1 MKLQR
6 TGLTE
11 GTLIYNNWL
20 KSKDLYRKET
30 EDEFIQWLYSSSGWY
45 DRDVPGTY
53 FDIDV
58 DVARKSPLY
67 HRFLTE
73 FHDSLLNSDTIHLML
88 HGGYH
93 LNGLDHQQEFCSR
106 FAKENYAFWQDP
118 EYLKILIEGKRVLI
132 VSSIAELI
140 VEKYPDLDLVG
151 YTTPQTHFNN
161 GDDRNAFETLDR
173 VMVALPK
180 DFDFALVSF
189 GPYGC
194 FVVDRLARMGKSA
207 ATIGSG
213 IYDLFPVGE
222 IPEKYR
228 PKNYQKI
235 EDGRY
240 WIGK

>member
-20 KSKDLYRKET
+20 KSKGLYRRET

-45 DRDVPGTY
+45 DTEIRGTY

-58 DVARKSPLY
+58 EQVRSSPLY

-73 FHDSLLNSDTIHLML
+73 FHDSLLNSDMIHLML
-88 HGGYH
+88 HGDYH
-93 LNGLDHQQEFCSR
+93 LNGLEKQDEFRSR
-106 FAKENYAFWQDP
+106 FTKEDYCFWKDTP
-118 EYLKILIEGKRVLI
+118 YLKSLVDGKKILV
-132 VSSIAELI
+132 VSSIATLI
-140 VEKYPDLDLVG
+140 AEKYPKLDIVPFD
-151 YTTPQTHFNN
+151 TPQTHFNK
-161 GDDRNAFETLDR
+161 GDDKNAFETLDR
-173 VMVALPK
+173 VMIALPK
-180 DFDFALVSF
+180 EFDFALVSF

-194 FVVDRLARMGKSA
+194 FVVDRLTRMGKSA

-240 WIGK
+240 WIK